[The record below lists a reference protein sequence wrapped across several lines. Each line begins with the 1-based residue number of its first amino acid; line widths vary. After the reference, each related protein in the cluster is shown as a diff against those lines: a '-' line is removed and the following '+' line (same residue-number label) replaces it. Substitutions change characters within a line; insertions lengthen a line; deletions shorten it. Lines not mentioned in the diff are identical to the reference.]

1 MLATSEENDVNADN
15 INDTANTNTN
25 TSNAVVVYNYN
36 DNNSDAN
43 ENAENDKLE
52 LEYSTNVS
60 STIMMKVPTACL
72 VTLRNCFENEPQGLN
87 LVQFLK
93 AFVTNMD
100 LENHEM
106 LLKTVPDL
114 VDLFCLVDVN
124 G

>member
-1 MLATSEENDVNADN
+1 MSST
-15 INDTANTNTN
+15 
-25 TSNAVVVYNYN
+25 
-36 DNNSDAN
+36 DNNDDHDGN
-43 ENAENDKLE
+43 KLE

-72 VTLRNCFENEPQGLN
+72 VTLRNCFENEPEGLN

-93 AFVTNMD
+93 AFVQNMD
-100 LENHEM
+100 LENHDM